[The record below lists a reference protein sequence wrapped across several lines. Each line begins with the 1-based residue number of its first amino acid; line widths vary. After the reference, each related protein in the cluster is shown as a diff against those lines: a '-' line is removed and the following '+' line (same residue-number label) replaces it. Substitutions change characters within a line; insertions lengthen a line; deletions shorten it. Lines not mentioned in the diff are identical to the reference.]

1 MLKLLEK
8 LKKHKET
15 KDSKTLNIQIE
26 LNYEKYNIQY
36 RKETDP
42 IMLSVYLIKIIEDKD
57 IMRIAKDNE
66 FYIKNL
72 TRLQEYKR
80 QMKMFWEN
88 L

>member
-8 LKKHKET
+8 LKKHKKT

-26 LNYEKYNIQY
+26 LNYEKYDIQY

-42 IMLSVYLIKIIEDKD
+42 IMLNVYLVKIIEDKD

-66 FYIKNL
+66 FHIKNL

>member
-1 MLKLLEK
+1 MLKLL
-8 LKKHKET
+8 KKHKKT

-26 LNYEKYNIQY
+26 LNYEKYDIQY

-42 IMLSVYLIKIIEDKD
+42 IMLNVYLIKIIEDKD

-66 FYIKNL
+66 FDIKNL